1 MTGYSVNGNSGN
13 HCQIYCSRMLDAL
26 CCSSFMK
33 VSISFTNNTYFFPSH
48 LDGKHHT
55 TMHYLFW
62 HRFPFMGQISN
73 IKENIR
79 LLNNSTGKTLLA
91 GKGALQQLIHVIFLF
106 SVTEEIHHN
115 DRHTQKKIHSLS
127 SSHVSVEHVLETK
140 LTPPSSTQIYGYYLT
155 LKAQRAEETGS
166 DSIHTIL
173 FLLLFWMNTLNWFLL
188 KQNVFTSSWLV
199 SSTNT
204 WQSECSRLRLAAFF
218 SHLKII
224 QYFIILKNV
233 CKVLKNTWPIP
244 LLLFNPTGICATQPL
259 THSPQLGWGTE
270 LER

>member
-1 MTGYSVNGNSGN
+1 MVTLE
-13 HCQIYCSRMLDAL
+13 IIAR
-26 CCSSFMK
+26 
-33 VSISFTNNTYFFPSH
+33 FTV
-48 LDGKHHT
+48 LG
-55 TMHYLFW
+55 W
-62 HRFPFMGQISN
+62 QR
-73 IKENIR
+73 
-79 LLNNSTGKTLLA
+79 STAAADPRDLP
-91 GKGALQQLIHVIFLF
+91 F

-218 SHLKII
+218 SHLKNNSIF
-224 QYFIILKNV
+224 YYSEECLY
-233 CKVLKNTWPIP
+233 
-244 LLLFNPTGICATQPL
+244 G
-259 THSPQLGWGTE
+259 PQKYLANSTIVV
-270 LER
+270 